1 MEMLIY
7 VILAV
12 VIILVFGIF
21 IIYRYLVSLDVYV
34 TSVAQLL
41 ARTFE
46 HYYNSENIK
55 SQGINWG
62 IELVWNPENNSEEQE
77 TKKGFIVIYYGKDSG
92 IDTPI
97 EDVVE
102 ADILSEK
109 IIEVANKHIQDKE
122 IGVVKWN
129 I

>member
-7 VILAV
+7 VILAI
-12 VIILVFGIF
+12 VIILLLAIL
-21 IIYRYLVSLDVYV
+21 IIYRYLISLDAYV
-34 TSVAQLL
+34 TGVSQLL

-55 SQGINWG
+55 PQGINWG
-62 IELVWNPENNSEEQE
+62 IELIWKPENNDEEQE
-77 TKKGFIVIYYGKDSG
+77 TKKGFIVIYYGEDSG

-102 ADILSEK
+102 ADILSQK

-122 IGVVKWN
+122 IGVVK
-129 I
+129 